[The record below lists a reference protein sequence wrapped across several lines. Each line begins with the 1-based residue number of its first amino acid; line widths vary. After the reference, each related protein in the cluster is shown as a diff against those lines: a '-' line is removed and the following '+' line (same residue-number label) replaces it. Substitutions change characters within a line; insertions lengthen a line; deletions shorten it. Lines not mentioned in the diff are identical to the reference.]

1 MRIWSGRRSLLT
13 AIRFFTTRIFITL
26 LCQVERFYVIL
37 HFNVNLRVVSAFIAA
52 NSSFAHAT
60 SAEALIII
68 ALDIVQMYFGPAT
81 DQSSLQATHLTA
93 LVQYVGEFGPSTI
106 ETDGEA
112 SHPGPRMRKRGPRSQ
127 AASALR
133 LDRRSRRADVANSN
147 ETTEE
152 RHTWQDMKFRVLHV
166 NIRGWVSHVAELAA
180 RLRRMKEKPNL
191 ICVNETFLDRTL
203 EHLTLEGYTLVA
215 RRDRNDGRQG
225 GGIAA
230 LAASDIAER
239 VTLIQSSDDAER
251 FWLMVHADQGP
262 HLVGVWYRPPAPG
275 ETGTVTT
282 FKSEYSALENT
293 CLGSII
299 LGDLN
304 VHNRQWLKHSSHNS
318 AEGRALQ
325 DACDDIGLRQIVTK
339 PTREDHLLDLVLT
352 NISGAR
358 TNVLP
363 CIADHKLVV
372 TELPFNVPEQAIIS
386 RTVWRYAKA
395 DWERLRSE
403 LEETDWNCM
412 TAMDPDAASMYLAN
426 RISDAAEL
434 CVPKKQIRE
443 KKSTHPWLTSE
454 IEDRAEAKRAA
465 EGTPK
470 EREAAEA
477 CSAGILKQY
486 VEFTKDS
493 ARKLSEMPA
502 GSKGWWS
509 KTRRLM
515 DNKPAVSSVPAL
527 KTSGGEWIFEPMK
540 KATVF
545 SKTFSD
551 KYSLAPKEENEYS
564 VISVSEDQLT
574 CGPLPA
580 EEDAAKTLGALK
592 IDSAT
597 GPDLL
602 PVRILKECA
611 VQLAKPFRLLA
622 TLILQYKTWPRP
634 WMEHWIVPLYKKG
647 ASFVPGNYRGI
658 HLTPQI
664 SKAMERFI
672 GSMFTTIIS
681 LPACVGPNQ
690 FAYQKARGAR
700 DALAFMVLTWIS
712 GFNAKVK
719 FAL

>member
-1 MRIWSGRRSLLT
+1 
-13 AIRFFTTRIFITL
+13 
-26 LCQVERFYVIL
+26 
-37 HFNVNLRVVSAFIAA
+37 
-52 NSSFAHAT
+52 
-60 SAEALIII
+60 
-68 ALDIVQMYFGPAT
+68 
-81 DQSSLQATHLTA
+81 
-93 LVQYVGEFGPSTI
+93 
-106 ETDGEA
+106 
-112 SHPGPRMRKRGPRSQ
+112 MRKRGPRSQ

-166 NIRGWVSHVAELAA
+166 NIRGWVSHVAELVA

-251 FWLMVHADQGP
+251 FWLMLHADQGP

-372 TELPFNVPEQAIIS
+372 AELPFKVPEQAIIS

-426 RISDAAEL
+426 RIGDAAEL
-434 CVPKKQIRE
+434 CVPQKTDPR
-443 KKSTHPWLTSE
+443 
-454 IEDRAEAKRAA
+454 
-465 EGTPK
+465 K
-470 EREAAEA
+470 EVNA
-477 CSAGILKQY
+477 
-486 VEFTKDS
+486 
-493 ARKLSEMPA
+493 
-502 GSKGWWS
+502 
-509 KTRRLM
+509 
-515 DNKPAVSSVPAL
+515 
-527 KTSGGEWIFEPMK
+527 
-540 KATVF
+540 
-545 SKTFSD
+545 
-551 KYSLAPKEENEYS
+551 
-564 VISVSEDQLT
+564 
-574 CGPLPA
+574 
-580 EEDAAKTLGALK
+580 
-592 IDSAT
+592 
-597 GPDLL
+597 
-602 PVRILKECA
+602 
-611 VQLAKPFRLLA
+611 LLA
-622 TLILQYKTWPRP
+622 HQRNRGPR
-634 WMEHWIVPLYKKG
+634 
-647 ASFVPGNYRGI
+647 
-658 HLTPQI
+658 
-664 SKAMERFI
+664 
-672 GSMFTTIIS
+672 
-681 LPACVGPNQ
+681 
-690 FAYQKARGAR
+690 
-700 DALAFMVLTWIS
+700 
-712 GFNAKVK
+712 
-719 FAL
+719 